1 MRFEKKVL
9 SSEDQK
15 LHGTMRGKNT
25 KYFLN
30 LENRHCKREQLCHIK
45 SVDPSPPMSISV
57 LLEVVHCK
65 CSKCT
70 PVNIDLSDFTGH
82 ENDTIHKEEEQNICE
97 GPLTETERLA
107 ALKTMETEKTPG
119 WDGSV
124 PAEFYKV
131 F

>member
-1 MRFEKKVL
+1 
-9 SSEDQK
+9 
-15 LHGTMRGKNT
+15 MRGKNT

-30 LENRHCKREQLCHIK
+30 LENRHCKQGTISQLK
-45 SVDPSPPMSISV
+45 LNGNNFVTSNRVDPSPPMSISV
-57 LLEVVHCK
+57 LLEVVRCK
-65 CSKCT
+65 CSKRT

-97 GPLTETERLA
+97 GSLTETERLA

>member
-1 MRFEKKVL
+1 
-9 SSEDQK
+9 
-15 LHGTMRGKNT
+15 
-25 KYFLN
+25 
-30 LENRHCKREQLCHIK
+30 
-45 SVDPSPPMSISV
+45 MSISV
-57 LLEVVHCK
+57 LLEVVRCK
-65 CSKCT
+65 CSKRT
-70 PVNIDLSDFTGH
+70 PVNNGLSDFTGH
-82 ENDTIHKEEEQNICE
+82 ENYTIHKEEEQNICE